1 MMPVKEKIK
10 TAHNGIS
17 IPFDAWDY
25 TIETIKFFKED
36 SKKQA
41 AIPENQKIEFTQ
53 ANYPLPLGLFNKW
66 KNQVDPPEPR

>member
-25 TIETIKFFKED
+25 TIETIKSLKRTQKNRRLFQKT
-36 SKKQA
+36 KKLNLHRQ
-41 AIPENQKIEFTQ
+41 TTR
-53 ANYPLPLGLFNKW
+53 YL
-66 KNQVDPPEPR
+66 

>member
-36 SKKQA
+36 SKK
-41 AIPENQKIEFTQ
+41 
-53 ANYPLPLGLFNKW
+53 
-66 KNQVDPPEPR
+66 